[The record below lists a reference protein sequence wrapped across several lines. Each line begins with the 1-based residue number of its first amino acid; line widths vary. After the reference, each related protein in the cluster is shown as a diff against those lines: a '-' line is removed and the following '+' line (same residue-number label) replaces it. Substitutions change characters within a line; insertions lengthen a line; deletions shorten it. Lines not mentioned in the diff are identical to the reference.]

1 MPRPLKKAFW
11 RSKIM
16 AKSPEEMEKSMSGRA
31 NRDKGKRF
39 EQEVAVKFREIYP
52 HARRL
57 LENHP
62 EDAAGVDLLNTGPFK
77 IQCKNLAGY
86 APIGRIGE
94 VTADR
99 TMGDIPV
106 LVTKGHELEPMAVL
120 PLSEFLGLVDMANR
134 AHPGRYG
141 GR

>member
-16 AKSPEEMEKSMSGRA
+16 TKSPEDMEKSMSGRA
-31 NRDKGKRF
+31 NRAKGRNF
-39 EQEVAVKFREIYP
+39 EQDVAVKFRTIYP

-77 IQCKNLAGY
+77 IQCKALAGY
-86 APIGRIGE
+86 APIARIRE

-99 TMGDIPV
+99 AFGDIPV
-106 LVTKGHELEPMAVL
+106 LVTKGNGLEPMAVL
-120 PLSEFLGLVDMANR
+120 PLGDFIALAMIANH
-134 AHPGRYG
+134 ANSIRYG
-141 GR
+141 